1 MASIDLDHTTGLVPI
16 FPLPEMA
23 LLPGE
28 LMPLYIFEPRYRRML
43 ADALAGDRLIAM
55 ARFEPGWEG
64 NYYGNPEVKKIMGL
78 GTVVA
83 HHAQADGGSEIVLRG
98 LARVTLLEVVREM
111 PYRLGRVDT
120 MPEAVS
126 DPAKLKQLTAEIFG
140 MLESLCGQQDHP
152 FGDGECSGLPLE
164 ELPGRL
170 VPLLQYDVE
179 TKHKLLSCDDL
190 VCRLE
195 VVLKGLKSR
204 ERQAR
209 MAKLLRGKLP
219 PVDPKM
225 N

>member
-1 MASIDLDHTTGLVPI
+1 MAAIDLDHTSGLVPI
-16 FPLPEMA
+16 FPLPDMA

-28 LMPLYIFEPRYRRML
+28 LMPLYIFEPRYRRMV

-55 ARFEPGWEG
+55 ARFEPGWEDS
-64 NYYGNPEVKKIMGL
+64 YYGNPDVKKVMGL

-83 HHAQADGGSEIVLRG
+83 HKSQQDGSSEIVLKG

-126 DPAKLKQLTAEIFG
+126 DPAKLKQLTGEIFG
-140 MLESLCGQQDHP
+140 MLETLCGQHDHP
-152 FGDGECSGLPLE
+152 FADAECTGLPLE

-170 VPLLQYDVE
+170 VPLLQYDPE
-179 TKHKLLSCDDL
+179 TKQKLLACDDI

-204 ERQAR
+204 ERQVR
-209 MAKLLRGKLP
+209 MAQLLRNKLA
-219 PVDPKM
+219 PKP